1 MSTNRR
7 SGAAAGTAAP
17 ASTHAVA
24 SETVINNVDNAAE
37 AAVAAG
43 DAPVER
49 DHKQAIAYLV
59 ANGATMHKGRKV
71 RGITVSPGDTR
82 TLVVLRVDKPV
93 PGYVRNEDNDEYVAG
108 DTDKVFVTLWDIL
121 HLFREND
128 DLAMIS
134 NAIARN
140 PRSLEVLLAGATL
153 NVVQEQIT
161 EGEVTL
167 NPYTGEEREV
177 TDHDTVYSHLDA
189 LKLSERGMKCV
200 DKLIEHLL
208 FGQM

>member
-1 MSTNRR
+1 MTKKST
-7 SGAAAGTAAP
+7 SGVAAGTATP
-17 ASTHAVA
+17 ATTPSVA
-24 SETVINNVDNAAE
+24 SETVINNVDNAAG
-37 AAVAAG
+37 AAVATS

-59 ANGATMHKGRKV
+59 ANGATLHKARKV
-71 RGITVSPGDTR
+71 RGVTVSPGDTR
-82 TLVVLRVDKPV
+82 TLVTIRVDKPV
-93 PGYVRNEDNDEYVAG
+93 PGYVQDENDNYVAG
-108 DTDKVFVTLWDIL
+108 DTDKVFVTLWDVL

-128 DLAMIS
+128 DLAMIG

-161 EGEVTL
+161 AGDVTL
-167 NPYTGEEREV
+167 NPYTGEERQASE
-177 TDHDTVYSHLDA
+177 HDTVYSHIDA
-189 LKLSERGMKCV
+189 LKLSDRGMKCV
-200 DKLIEHLL
+200 DKLIDHLL